1 MKTWIKYIANGMGIL
16 CSFIFPSDLPVLFRA
31 VMAYFYTG
39 YLKRRFAIWGHKSII
54 AFKAANLSG
63 LEYIQVGEQTE
74 IDKNVCLTAWKHY
87 RTFQYAPQI
96 VIGNNCHIGAGA
108 HITSIHGITIG
119 DNLLTG
125 TNILITDNAHGASER
140 ELLDVHP
147 EHRPLYSKGKVEI
160 GHNVWL
166 GNNVCIL
173 PGVTVGNGVIVA
185 ANSVV
190 TKSVPDYTVVAG
202 VPAQIVKRIN

>member
-1 MKTWIKYIANGMGIL
+1 MGIL
-16 CSFIFPSDLPVLFRA
+16 CSFIFPSKLPVLFRA

-39 YLKRRFAIWGHKSII
+39 YLRRRFAAWGSKSVI
-54 AFKAANLSG
+54 AFKASHLNG
-63 LEYIQVGEQTE
+63 LECVRVGDQTE
-74 IDKNVCLTAWKHY
+74 IDKNVCLTAWKHHG
-87 RTFQYAPQI
+87 TFQYAPRI

-108 HITSIHGITIG
+108 HITSVNGITIG

-140 ELLDVHP
+140 GLLDVHP
-147 EHRPLYSKGKVEI
+147 EHRPLFSKGKVEI

-190 TKSVPDYTVVAG
+190 TKSVPDYVVVAG
-202 VPAQIVKRIN
+202 TPARIVKLIN